1 MASPREDLRAAEH
14 FDALKN
20 EKMKTYAVRDGSERV
35 VKLYEAPLHV
45 QDGDSCLVTVYEY
58 TGSNTVP
65 TMSMERPA
73 TWNVAWEA
81 TIWDIEVNGINGYV
95 E

>member
-20 EKMKTYAVRDGSERV
+20 EKMKTHAVRDVSQRV
-35 VKLYEAPLHV
+35 IKLYEAPVHV
-45 QDGDSCLVTVYEY
+45 QDGENCLVTIYEY
-58 TGSNTVP
+58 SGSNTVP
-65 TMSMERPA
+65 DNSLERA
-73 TWNVAWEA
+73 AKWNDDWEA
-81 TIWDIEVNGINGYV
+81 TIWDIEVNGINGYT